1 VAGALARR
9 FRGGI
14 PVVLLRKESG
24 WDDCSVGPLARYIG
38 SCKVSESLVSYNL
51 TIPRGRPQQER
62 PRLSNFSA
70 RNYTKH
76 AKLVGVIVHMVMPV
90 NWTKPGIFTMGYVR
104 FDGWLETLTGVIRS
118 LNELIN
124 NYFHL
129 PLWIFNT
136 SRQVCL
142 RPKILSLPF
151 LVRSSCSCGTR
162 HPKIISRELSSKS
175 PHHQDCKFCF
185 EINCYYI
192 ETATKT
198 PFAQG

>member
-1 VAGALARR
+1 MDYINPVCATLTHSYQGIGSESRAHSCCHFVAGALARR

-24 WDDCSVGPLARYIG
+24 WDDCSFGSIARYIRG
-38 SCKVSESLVSYNL
+38 CKVSESRVSYDL
-51 TIPRGRPQQER
+51 IVFRDRPQPER
-62 PRLSNFSA
+62 PHLCNFSA
-70 RNYTKH
+70 KNYTKL
-76 AKLVGVIVHMVMPV
+76 AKLVGVIVHMVMLV

-104 FDGWLETLTGVIRS
+104 INGWLETLTGFIRS

-142 RPKILSLPF
+142 RPKILSSPF
-151 LVRSSCSCGTR
+151 LVCSFCLGGTL
-162 HPKIISRELSSKS
+162 PITIIR
-175 PHHQDCKFCF
+175 
-185 EINCYYI
+185 
-192 ETATKT
+192 
-198 PFAQG
+198 